1 MKVRDLLSKKKT
13 EAIGTIGAGTAA
25 PSPTQQ
31 AQQAQQS
38 GAPEQVAVDPRVAA
52 QQQLLIKKQ
61 MQDQVKSKQDELI
74 ALKQQLAKM
83 I

>member
-13 EAIGTIGAGTAA
+13 EEIGTIGAGTSA
-25 PSPTQQ
+25 PSP
-31 AQQAQQS
+31 AQQAQQM
-38 GAPEQVAVDPRVAA
+38 GDPQQVTVDPKVAA

-61 MQDQVKSKQDELI
+61 IQDQVKSKQDELI